1 MRAAYWTVPNFD
13 GETTPLMQIVNVCL
27 GLTARSFEDAQLQLD
42 AAKQMDTLLDL
53 EQLLTKTPETFPVME
68 L

>member
-1 MRAAYWTVPNFD
+1 
-13 GETTPLMQIVNVCL
+13 MQIVNVCL